1 MRAQQM
7 QSHSRAQQS
16 LRSMAVTILGVIGMV
31 LIFAIPANAASST
44 DEIDS
49 VFQLTNKERDEAG
62 LFSLELD
69 SDLCAAAQTRAEE
82 IAELV
87 SHTRPDGRDC
97 HTILDDYGISYE
109 VWGENIAGGQ
119 TSADAVHHAWMN
131 SPSHRENILDAG
143 YSKIGVGYYVVE
155 GMTYWCTLYI

>member
-1 MRAQQM
+1 MKAQQLK
-7 QSHSRAQQS
+7 AQQ
-16 LRSMAVTILGVIGMV
+16 LKSMAVTILGVIGMV
-31 LIFAIPANAASST
+31 LIFAIPANAATASN
-44 DEIDS
+44 EIDS

-82 IAELV
+82 IAELA

-97 HTILDDYGISYE
+97 HTILDDYGIAYE